1 MVTSDTSCELALV
14 AWGSISGD
22 CNTNEKQ
29 GPFTKPIDLG
39 MLCLFILYSSQEGV
53 TKCHC

>member
-1 MVTSDTSCELALV
+1 MVTSDTSCELELV

-53 TKCHC
+53 IKCHC